1 MSAGLLRKLV
11 VSALALGA
19 SPLTLAAVPA
29 NFIDGQVFTIGSP
42 TALAFT
48 PDGRL
53 LVTTQ
58 GGTLR
63 VAQGNPLTL
72 VATPALAFPSATTA
86 GAPPPVCTNFERG
99 LLGVAVDPDFA
110 TNNYIYLYYTFNKF
124 GVCPTGQPT
133 RADVPVNRVSR
144 FVLPPSNVIAPAS
157 ETVLVDNIL
166 SPNGNHNGGDLGF
179 GKDGL
184 LYISIGDG
192 GADYAGNSGSGGSN
206 DAARDQFILLGK
218 ILRITR
224 DGNIPASNPFQ
235 GAGTARCNVS
245 GSTTAGNKCQET
257 FAWGLRNPFRM
268 AFDPNAAGTR
278 FFINDVGQNVWEEI
292 DLGQSGVDYGWN
304 CREGAHTNNTGGPC
318 NPTPAGMVDPV
329 FEYRH
334 SLAIP
339 WSSGAGWPGGTPPTN
354 CNSITGGAFVPNG
367 VWPGYDGRYLFSDYV
382 CGGVFSLSAA
392 GPPFT
397 AADFATA
404 LGGSSAVALKFGPFG
419 STQALY
425 YTTFAGGGQVRR
437 IHYAVAGNNPP
448 QASFTALPTS
458 GALPLVVNF
467 DGSASS
473 DPDAGNTLTYFWDF
487 GDGTP
492 EQSTSS
498 ATTTHTYTTAG
509 SISARLRVRDNNFAF
524 SAPVAVPI
532 FPGNNAPSPSIS
544 SPAPGAL
551 FRVGETI
558 TLTGAGTDPEEG
570 SLPSSALSW
579 RVLLHHNDHTHPLFG
594 PATGNNLTF
603 TAPPP
608 EDLAATA
615 GSYLEV
621 HLTVTDSGGLSNTLL
636 RNFDPRRVNVTL
648 ASSPAGR
655 TLAVNGQAFTAPQ
668 TFVSWDNWGL
678 DVQAGDQ
685 AAPGQGWA
693 FSSWSDAGAPSHSY
707 PTPASNATL
716 TASFAPRSVI
726 SIEDVSVAEGDA
738 GSTPAQVVVRRQGD
752 GGAVTATVSYTTLT
766 GGTAT
771 SGSDYQPVTSS
782 IAVPPSAT
790 TVTFPVPIVGDTVP
804 EPNETVRVQLTGAS
818 GGFVEGADAQIVI
831 RDEQAPD
838 ADFNG
843 DALTDIAFRN
853 DTTLA
858 LRVWTMS
865 GLART
870 GVLTTNPTAGASG
883 WNLVGTADFDLNG
896 SSDLVWQNASSR
908 QLVLWR
914 MNGANRISGVFLN
927 PSTAGPDWDVNAT
940 GDLDN
945 DGWPDLIFRHA
956 TTGDLTVW
964 FMRDA
969 QRLASVVPVPA
980 GLADLNWRL
989 VGTGHFDGDGKADL
1003 LWRNVVSGKLV
1014 AWLMDGTTRL
1024 TGAFLNP
1031 PSVGD
1036 TNWRAVAVGDFNADG
1051 QADVLWR
1058 HALSGRMVG
1067 WTMNG
1072 LNRVA
1077 GAFTNPDGEPDLAW
1091 QVAGPR

>member
-1 MSAGLLRKLV
+1 
-11 VSALALGA
+11 
-19 SPLTLAAVPA
+19 
-29 NFIDGQVFTIGSP
+29 
-42 TALAFT
+42 
-48 PDGRL
+48 
-53 LVTTQ
+53 
-58 GGTLR
+58 
-63 VAQGNPLTL
+63 
-72 VATPALAFPSATTA
+72 
-86 GAPPPVCTNFERG
+86 
-99 LLGVAVDPDFA
+99 
-110 TNNYIYLYYTFNKF
+110 
-124 GVCPTGQPT
+124 
-133 RADVPVNRVSR
+133 
-144 FVLPPSNVIAPAS
+144 
-157 ETVLVDNIL
+157 
-166 SPNGNHNGGDLGF
+166 
-179 GKDGL
+179 
-184 LYISIGDG
+184 
-192 GADYAGNSGSGGSN
+192 
-206 DAARDQFILLGK
+206 
-218 ILRITR
+218 
-224 DGNIPASNPFQ
+224 
-235 GAGTARCNVS
+235 
-245 GSTTAGNKCQET
+245 
-257 FAWGLRNPFRM
+257 
-268 AFDPNAAGTR
+268 
-278 FFINDVGQNVWEEI
+278 
-292 DLGQSGVDYGWN
+292 
-304 CREGAHTNNTGGPC
+304 
-318 NPTPAGMVDPV
+318 
-329 FEYRH
+329 
-334 SLAIP
+334 
-339 WSSGAGWPGGTPPTN
+339 
-354 CNSITGGAFVPNG
+354 
-367 VWPGYDGRYLFSDYV
+367 
-382 CGGVFSLSAA
+382 
-392 GPPFT
+392 
-397 AADFATA
+397 
-404 LGGSSAVALKFGPFG
+404 
-419 STQALY
+419 
-425 YTTFAGGGQVRR
+425 
-437 IHYAVAGNNPP
+437 
-448 QASFTALPTS
+448 
-458 GALPLVVNF
+458 
-467 DGSASS
+467 
-473 DPDAGNTLTYFWDF
+473 
-487 GDGTP
+487 
-492 EQSTSS
+492 
-498 ATTTHTYTTAG
+498 
-509 SISARLRVRDNNFAF
+509 
-524 SAPVAVPI
+524 
-532 FPGNNAPSPSIS
+532 
-544 SPAPGAL
+544 
-551 FRVGETI
+551 
-558 TLTGAGTDPEEG
+558 
-570 SLPSSALSW
+570 
-579 RVLLHHNDHTHPLFG
+579 
-594 PATGNNLTF
+594 
-603 TAPPP
+603 
-608 EDLAATA
+608 
-615 GSYLEV
+615 
-621 HLTVTDSGGLSNTLL
+621 
-636 RNFDPRRVNVTL
+636 
-648 ASSPAGR
+648 
-655 TLAVNGQAFTAPQ
+655 
-668 TFVSWDNWGL
+668 
-678 DVQAGDQ
+678 
-685 AAPGQGWA
+685 
-693 FSSWSDAGAPSHSY
+693 
-707 PTPASNATL
+707 L